1 MDEQKKT
8 QTKTGRL
15 AKLNQIEIFI
25 CVGLDVV
32 GIVVC
37 LSFLCNI
44 LDSECVNST
53 VLVIV
58 ISDANPCGHIINIYT
73 HTQCLTHIKNAIRVA
88 IASDRA
94 IFARATTTNY
104 GGGLSVDWFHLCTQ
118 THTLNTYSKA
128 SPYSYISCGV
138 TCDCVQRSHE
148 YMRLMGI
155 SPFLLLNQ
163 QRRAGCPHFL

>member
-73 HTQCLTHIKNAIRVA
+73 HTHNV
-88 IASDRA
+88 
-94 IFARATTTNY
+94 
-104 GGGLSVDWFHLCTQ
+104 
-118 THTLNTYSKA
+118 
-128 SPYSYISCGV
+128 
-138 TCDCVQRSHE
+138 
-148 YMRLMGI
+148 
-155 SPFLLLNQ
+155 
-163 QRRAGCPHFL
+163 